1 MPKKMKNKMLAR
13 GRGGMQT
20 AGVGAD
26 IGNWLEEKLL
36 GWLGL
41 AMGGDV
47 KLASLDPAEKK
58 ALIKEAEKD
67 LKAEI
72 AAGNVP
78 LPANSVGGDIGQW
91 VGDWAENWLRD
102 YFGFARGGQVGM
114 ARGGMVGA
122 KQGHSVFR

>member
-1 MPKKMKNKMLAR
+1 MPKKMKMKMPAK
-13 GRGGMQT
+13 GRGGMQA

-26 IGNWLEEKLL
+26 IGDWLEKQLL
-36 GWLGL
+36 GWLGF

-91 VGDWAENWLRD
+91 VGDWVQNWLAD
-102 YFGFARGGQVGM
+102 YFGFARGG
-114 ARGGMVGA
+114 MVQSR
-122 KQGHSVFR
+122 KMGHSVFK